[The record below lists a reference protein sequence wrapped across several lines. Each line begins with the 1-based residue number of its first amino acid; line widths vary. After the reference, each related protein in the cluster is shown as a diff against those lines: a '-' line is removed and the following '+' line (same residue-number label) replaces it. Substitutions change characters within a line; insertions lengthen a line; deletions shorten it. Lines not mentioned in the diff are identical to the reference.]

1 MQFAC
6 LLIHLTV
13 HGFEKTQYTVLEG
26 DKVDVIFKRNVK
38 SVTAFPLLTIE
49 GSIVTE
55 DINVDGKSE
64 SSETSENVYTL

>member
-26 DKVDVIFKRNVK
+26 DTVDVIFKRNVK